1 MTTYRVEISDP
12 FLLAHRLEA
21 LADDWPDIAEKAMK
35 DALTGSKYLQEAWRR
50 TPKSNMHRYASMYA
64 GVDLNIDKEGDVN
77 DPSTWET
84 RLPSNWR
91 QKAVEWHVNNKT
103 KSGRER
109 FTGPSMR
116 GMDRIE
122 RYGRERLARSILPR
136 QDGSD
141 FHVVKGT
148 KYVMLVL
155 SSSVE
160 YAAKVHEAE
169 KPAEGNYW
177 TPGKTSGWSAY
188 GTGSKYLE
196 RPYVQ
201 LQDKIVKLFGKNI
214 DRELQRRGLL

>member
-21 LADDWPDIAEKAMK
+21 LADDWPDIAEKVMK
-35 DALTGSKYLQEAWRR
+35 DALVSTKYLQEVWRR

-64 GVDLNIDKEGDVN
+64 GVQLDVRKEGDPDN
-77 DPSTWET
+77 PATWDT

-116 GMDRIE
+116 SMDRIE
-122 RYGRERLARSILPR
+122 RYGRERLARSILPH

-160 YAAKVHEAE
+160 YAARVHEAK
-169 KPAEGNYW
+169 KPVEGNYW

-188 GTGSKYLE
+188 GTGNKYLE
-196 RPYVQ
+196 QPYVQ
-201 LQDKIVKLFGKNI
+201 MQDKIARRFGQNV